1 MTKRMITATQVDTH
15 KPSPAQLTALHSLFR
30 LYAPHFLGTARIER
44 KERIAWAA
52 DRVGRPLASFSE
64 LQADEAARLI
74 DLMKGV
80 LGQKITAPSRSAAAQ
95 SKWQRPDRDQA
106 QAYGTAGRRSSRSNE
121 RTIVDTPTLALVDR
135 LRTQLGWNQARLDA
149 FLNSKNSPVSGGV
162 IRTLQDANGV
172 IWAMRKMLRRADAR
186 SCTPILVPD
195 QSSLHFGTCPKEG

>member
-1 MTKRMITATQVDTH
+1 MNSAAQVHTQN
-15 KPSPAQLTALHSLFR
+15 PSPAQLTALHSLFR
-30 LYAPHFLGTARIER
+30 LYAPRFLGTARIER

-64 LQADEAARLI
+64 LHADEAARLI

-80 LGQKITAPSRSAAAQ
+80 LGQKITAPSRSAAH

-121 RTIVDTPTLALVDR
+121 RTIVDAPTLALVDR
-135 LRTQLGWNQARLDA
+135 LRAKLGWNQARLDA
-149 FLNSKNSPVSGGV
+149 FLHSKNSPVSGGV

-172 IWAMRKMLRRADAR
+172 IWAMRQMLRRAETR
-186 SCTPILVPD
+186 SCTTVLVPD
-195 QSSLHFGTCPKEG
+195 QSSLSFGTCPKEG

>member
-1 MTKRMITATQVDTH
+1 MSTAHT
-15 KPSPAQLTALHSLFR
+15 PSPAQLTALHSLFR
-30 LYAPHFLGTARIER
+30 LYAPRFLGTARIER

-64 LQADEAARLI
+64 LHADEAARLI

-80 LGQKITAPSRSAAAQ
+80 LGQKITAPSRSAAQ
-95 SKWQRPDRDQA
+95 SKWQRPNRDQA

-135 LRTQLGWNQARLDA
+135 LRAQLGWNQARLDS

-172 IWAMRKMLRRADAR
+172 IWAMRKMLRRAESR
-186 SCTPILVPD
+186 SFTAVSVVN
-195 QSSLHFGTCPKEG
+195 QSSLNFGTCPKEG

>member
-1 MTKRMITATQVDTH
+1 MITPAQVDTH

-64 LQADEAARLI
+64 LHADEAARLI

-80 LGQKITAPSRSAAAQ
+80 LGQKITAPSRSAAQ

-121 RTIVDTPTLALVDR
+121 RTIVDAPTLDLVDR
-135 LRTQLGWNQARLDA
+135 LRAKLGWNQARLDA
-149 FLNSKNSPVSGGV
+149 FLNSKTSPVSGGV

-186 SCTPILVPD
+186 SCTPTVLVPD
-195 QSSLHFGTCPKEG
+195 QSSFTFGHYPKER

>member
-1 MTKRMITATQVDTH
+1 MSTTSTT
-15 KPSPAQLTALHSLFR
+15 SPAQLAALHSLFR
-30 LYAPHFLGTARIER
+30 LYAPRFLGTARIER

-121 RTIVDTPTLALVDR
+121 RTIVDTPTLDLVDR
-135 LRTQLGWNQARLDA
+135 LRAKLGWNQARLDA

-172 IWAMRKMLRRADAR
+172 IWAMRKMLRRAETR
-186 SCTPILVPD
+186 SCTTVLVPD
-195 QSSLHFGTCPKEG
+195 QSSLNFGTCPKEG